1 MNLLMELVYKFKAL
15 ADKTRLRII
24 SLLFEKNLCVCEIT
38 DILKMTQSRISRHLG
53 ILKQAGFIEEER
65 KGKWVIYK
73 ISNRRNH
80 LLSHIQRQLKNE
92 PKYAADMARMKKT
105 LEKKLCPINN

>member
-24 SLLFEKNLCVCEIT
+24 CLLFEKNLCVCEIT
-38 DILKMTQSRISRHLG
+38 DILKMTQPRISRHLG

-73 ISNRRNH
+73 ISNRKNH

-92 PKYAADMARMKKT
+92 PTYAADMARMKKT
-105 LEKKLCPINN
+105 LEKKLCPIKN